1 MEEKVMLVK
10 FNRTYPGLLDDF
22 FGRDYYPVH
31 YERNGFKSLPAVNI
45 TENDDGYTIEVAA
58 PGLNKKDFKIDLDKN
73 SLTISSARDDKSEE
87 NNERYTRREF
97 RYSQFSRS
105 FTLPETVDSD
115 GISATHK
122 DGILY
127 VNIPKMEEAKV
138 KPARQIAVR

>member
-1 MEEKVMLVK
+1 MLVK
-10 FNRTYPGLLDDF
+10 FNRTYPSFMDEF

-45 TENDDGYTIEVAA
+45 TESDNGYTIEVAA

-73 SLTISSARDDKSEE
+73 TLTIASVKEDKQEE

-97 RYSQFSRS
+97 RYSNFSRT

-115 GISATHK
+115 KISAVHK
-122 DGILY
+122 DGILH
-127 VNIPKMEEAKV
+127 VDIPKMEEAKV
-138 KPARQIAVR
+138 KPARQIAIK

>member
-1 MEEKVMLVK
+1 MLVK
-10 FNRTYPGLLDDF
+10 FNRTYPSFMDEF

-45 TENDDGYTIEVAA
+45 TESDNGYTIEVAA

-73 SLTISSARDDKSEE
+73 TLTIASVREDKQEE

-97 RYSQFSRS
+97 RYSNFSRT

-115 GISATHK
+115 KISAVHK
-122 DGILY
+122 DGILH
-127 VNIPKMEEAKV
+127 VDIPKMEEAKV
-138 KPARQIAVR
+138 KPARQIAVK

>member
-1 MEEKVMLVK
+1 MLVK
-10 FNRTYPGLLDDF
+10 FNRTYPGFLDDF

-45 TENDDGYTIEVAA
+45 TESDDGYTIEVAA
-58 PGLNKKDFKIDLDKN
+58 PGLNKKDFKLDLDNN
-73 SLTISSARDDKSEE
+73 SLTIASVRDDKQEE

-97 RYSQFSRS
+97 RYTHFSRS

-115 GISATHK
+115 KISATHK

-127 VNIPKMEEAKV
+127 VNIPKMEEVKAKT
-138 KPARQIAVR
+138 ARQIAVK